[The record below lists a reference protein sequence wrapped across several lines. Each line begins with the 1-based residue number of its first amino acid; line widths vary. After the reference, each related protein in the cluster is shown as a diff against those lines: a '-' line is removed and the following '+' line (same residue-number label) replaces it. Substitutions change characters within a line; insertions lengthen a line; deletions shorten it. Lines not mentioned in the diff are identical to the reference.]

1 MLGFSQGA
9 VMAHI
14 ITSLKKDCDSQKYP
28 WLQSLQF
35 GIFVA
40 GFPSRMEPPLL
51 GKLMCPK
58 TIIPVDTK
66 Y

>member
-1 MLGFSQGA
+1 
-9 VMAHI
+9 MAHI
-14 ITSLKKDCDSQKYP
+14 ITSLKKDCDSQKCP